1 MYEYA
6 QTVWNYFLHAC
17 VWHRVITAFIM
28 VLSFKVLFWRFRYN
42 LIGASLC
49 LCLTLQR
56 INVFQN
62 IIDRFH
68 SLHLAWMIDSFWK
81 VTHLVAMETWR
92 TLKRSLSAVFWCR
105 TGLLSPFAIYQ
116 LLMAAASTA
125 VQFEQ
130 PVPDAKLFIP
140 QFRSI
145 MAVVSVIVMWFLSV
159 SMFVTQAE
167 FLVYLVVKV
176 HDHVL

>member
-1 MYEYA
+1 MHKLCGIIFCMH
-6 QTVWNYFLHAC
+6 VFDIGLSLHSLWCYLSKCCCGDFTTISSTHLYAC
-17 VWHRVITAFIM
+17 VWHCKEW
-28 VLSFKVLFWRFRYN
+28 S
-42 LIGASLC
+42 
-49 LCLTLQR
+49 
-56 INVFQN
+56 NVFQN

-68 SLHLAWMIDSFWK
+68 SLHLACMIDSFWK
-81 VTHLVAMETWR
+81 VAHLVAMETWR
-92 TLKRSLSAVFWCR
+92 TSKRSLSVVFWCS
-105 TGLLSPFAIYQ
+105 TGLLSLFAIYQ

-145 MAVVSVIVMWFLSV
+145 IAVVSVVVMWFLSV
-159 SMFVTQAE
+159 SMFVTWAE

-176 HDHVL
+176 HGHVL